1 MRSICFAVILGCVC
15 MSPIRAAAQSE
26 DMRTADVP
34 RGVVAFHV
42 LGRGSETPLLLIN
55 GGPGFDHRY
64 LHWAPVWDRLAMGR
78 PIVFFDQPGTG
89 QTYPIGPS
97 DTVTVRDVLEAMR
110 AVQSALGSDRIA
122 ILGHSWG
129 GYLAMAFALEYPDAT
144 EAVVLVDAAAP
155 NPSETEFSF
164 RTLFPD
170 SLARGASPASDPDGA
185 WADLRRQFAM
195 SFYSPSMRQAMTRDF
210 PRVPVNPRQ
219 RALLIADASAHDL
232 WSRLGDIRAPVLV
245 GTGRFDANV
254 APRTAW
260 RIHQAIPKS
269 GFFVWERSGH
279 YPMIE
284 EPDEFVAVVSRFL
297 DTAGHAPG
305 AGR

>member
-1 MRSICFAVILGCVC
+1 MRSICSGVILACMC
-15 MSPIRAAAQSE
+15 MSPMRAVAQSE
-26 DMRTADVP
+26 DMRTANVP
-34 RGVVAFHV
+34 RGVVAYHV
-42 LGRGSETPLLLIN
+42 LGGGSGTPLLLIS
-55 GGPGFDHRY
+55 GGPGFDHQY
-64 LHWAPVWDRLAMGR
+64 LHWAPVWDRLAEER

-110 AVQSALGSDRIA
+110 AVQSALGRDRIA

-144 EAVVLVDAAAP
+144 EAVMLVDPGAP
-155 NPSETEFSF
+155 NPADTEFNFSP
-164 RTLFPD
+164 LFPD

-185 WADLRRQFAM
+185 WKDLRRHFAM
-195 SFYSPSMRQAMTRDF
+195 SFYSPSMRQVMTRDF
-210 PRVPVNPRQ
+210 PRVPMNPRQ
-219 RALLIADASAHDL
+219 RTLLLADASAHDL

-297 DTAGHAPG
+297 DTAGHATS
-305 AGR
+305 AVR